1 MDDRRGDGLGRVL
14 AAGASRR
21 VVLKALGGGIGG
33 GLLGLHAVSPAAA
46 APPTGPIQAAG
57 YWGRNQVTWE
67 QITRWDR
74 QSRDACAEFGAP
86 LLRVRAHIAME
97 SGGDR
102 WRVQRNPENGDS
114 YGLLQVVPRWWGDL
128 IRELSGS
135 DAQGEA
141 ELGQLLLDRPR
152 LAVRCGVAVLR
163 YYFDEY
169 GSWAKAS
176 SGFFTGTPNWNGQDT
191 VNGTTGAAYRDVLN
205 RLIDEQRAT

>member
-1 MDDRRGDGLGRVL
+1 MNERRFDEPVGWL
-14 AAGASRR
+14 AAGSSRR
-21 VVLKALGGGIGG
+21 AVLKALGGGIGG
-33 GLLGLHAVSPAAA
+33 GLLGLHAASPAAA

-86 LLRVRAHIAME
+86 LVRVRAHIAME

-128 IRELSGS
+128 IRRLSGTNER
-135 DAQGEA
+135 DEA
-141 ELGQLLLDRPR
+141 KLGQLLLDRPR

-163 YYFDEY
+163 YYYDEY

-176 SGFFTGTPNWNGQDT
+176 SGFFTGTPDWNGRDT
-191 VNGTTGAAYRDVLN
+191 VNGTTGRAYRDALN
-205 RLIDEQRAT
+205 NLIAERRAA